1 MRALTG
7 ELLVEAW
14 ERGAPQSESN
24 RALTMLAVA
33 CPQIPLERLA
43 TLGIPERNLQLLR
56 LRQLSFGPT
65 IAGSLPCPSCR
76 TRLEFALPI
85 ASLVDRLKELVPDG
99 PLTWTIGPRTYRM
112 RPANSQDLA
121 AAINQPDPSIRGDY
135 FLARCLSVT
144 DAEGAE
150 EGSGYRRPGV
160 GSVGIGTFRAAP
172 SRRRDPVHGEVPRVR
187 RGRHA
192 LTWISAGSSR
202 SELRHAAIRFLHEV
216 HELASAYGWSEAAIM
231 TMSSQRRSMYLEI
244 GASMSDLLGRMI
256 ARARAPLSP
265 VQPIL
270 ASLYEPAN
278 GPGPEP
284 VTPWPD
290 HEIEREEPSSQ
301 EARPLVSPVT
311 SQPGEIQASG
321 PSLVD
326 QPIGRRDPE
335 PRDPEPRMP
344 EPRQPDRTI
353 SATNPGSGFP
363 SRARWKRLA
372 MRGRSRRSRKR
383 ADGIACLY
391 VLRSSKPP
399 ATGRPVTAP
408 VRPATAPTR
417 PVIAPTRPATASTRP
432 EMADQEPEG
441 PSQATVAAGASRSEH
456 SRQAPRPISIPATRE
471 WKTEAGVDSGSLRPA
486 SRPRG
491 SRRVDL
497 HRGNRPGESEKIPPP
512 IRTWR

>member
-1 MRALTG
+1 
-7 ELLVEAW
+7 
-14 ERGAPQSESN
+14 
-24 RALTMLAVA
+24 
-33 CPQIPLERLA
+33 
-43 TLGIPERNLQLLR
+43 
-56 LRQLSFGPT
+56 
-65 IAGSLPCPSCR
+65 
-76 TRLEFALPI
+76 
-85 ASLVDRLKELVPDG
+85 
-99 PLTWTIGPRTYRM
+99 
-112 RPANSQDLA
+112 
-121 AAINQPDPSIRGDY
+121 
-135 FLARCLSVT
+135 
-144 DAEGAE
+144 
-150 EGSGYRRPGV
+150 
-160 GSVGIGTFRAAP
+160 
-172 SRRRDPVHGEVPRVR
+172 
-187 RGRHA
+187 
-192 LTWISAGSSR
+192 
-202 SELRHAAIRFLHEV
+202 
-216 HELASAYGWSEAAIM
+216 
-231 TMSSQRRSMYLEI
+231 
-244 GASMSDLLGRMI
+244 MSDLLGRMI

-353 SATNPGSGFP
+353 ERHESGLRIPEPRQVEATRDERPISTLEKESGWDRMP
-363 SRARWKRLA
+363 
-372 MRGRSRRSRKR
+372 
-383 ADGIACLY
+383 
-391 VLRSSKPP
+391 LRSPIFEPP

-471 WKTEAGVDSGSLRPA
+471 WKTEAGVDSGSLETGISPAWVETRRPA
-486 SRPRG
+486 PRESARREREDPAPDSHLEVNIAIGHIEVRSVPKVEAPRRPAAKPRVTLDEYLRRRNGDSR
-491 SRRVDL
+491 
-497 HRGNRPGESEKIPPP
+497 
-512 IRTWR
+512 